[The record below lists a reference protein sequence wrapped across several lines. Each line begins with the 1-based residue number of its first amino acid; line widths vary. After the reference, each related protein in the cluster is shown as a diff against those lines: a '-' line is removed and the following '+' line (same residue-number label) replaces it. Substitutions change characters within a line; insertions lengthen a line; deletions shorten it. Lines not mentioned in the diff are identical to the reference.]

1 MNNTMCIECGFVPED
16 LIQLDVA
23 YRDLNSN
30 NKSPQ
35 NILTICANCSRL
47 RNKKIRENNKQMDM
61 SVDSTIRI

>member
-1 MNNTMCIECGFVPED
+1 MKNTMCIECGFVPED

>member
-1 MNNTMCIECGFVPED
+1 MCIECGFVPED
-16 LIQLDVA
+16 LIQLDIA

-47 RNKKIRENNKQMDM
+47 RNKKIREGNKQMDM